1 MTIFLDKST
10 KYKKVK
16 DLAVLI
22 RNGKWSLKL
31 RLSSAEIPS
40 LPTRLFFFLLVSLTR
55 LANMQ
60 IKQSITIYDAIMRK
74 SRVAQKKNGVAKSSK
89 LKTKRK
95 LTYRMYNEP
104 IQSVELCSECK
115 LVR

>member
-1 MTIFLDKST
+1 MITVTDGRKCPSCARRRRVNDHIFGQEYQKST
-10 KYKKVK
+10 KKAK
-16 DLAVLI
+16 DSAVLI

-74 SRVAQKKNGVAKSSK
+74 SRVAQKKTA
-89 LKTKRK
+89 
-95 LTYRMYNEP
+95 
-104 IQSVELCSECK
+104 
-115 LVR
+115 